1 MASNYRDLFRS
12 TAWYYA
18 RYREGYPAE
27 FYDVL
32 KKKFELSKND
42 RILDL
47 GCGTGQ
53 IAIPLSACV
62 KEVVAMDPEPEMIAE
77 GREQEKLG
85 NCLNITWVEGGSSD
99 LPVLK
104 EKLGSFKLVTIGTAF
119 HWMDREKTLEDLYE
133 IITGKGGITIAWNTS
148 IWNNPAIE
156 WQKAVRQ
163 VIKKYLGEERRAG
176 SGTFNVAP
184 IRHEVFVKNSSF
196 KNMETY
202 KQHWTRKSTLEEV
215 TGNLYS
221 TSMANTSVL
230 GSLKEAFERDL
241 KDELMKICP
250 SGIFQSEGDM
260 EAILAWKLL

>member
-1 MASNYRDLFRS
+1 MATNYRDLFRS

-32 KKKFELSKND
+32 KVKFELTKND

-53 IAIPLSACV
+53 IAIPISDCV
-62 KEVVAMDPEPEMIAE
+62 REVTAMDPEPEMIAE
-77 GREQEKLG
+77 GKEQAKKN
-85 NCLNITWVEGGSSD
+85 NCSNIKWVEGGSED
-99 LPVLK
+99 LPAMK
-104 EKLGSFKLVTIGTAF
+104 NNLGRFKLVTIGTAF

-133 IITGKGGITIAWNTS
+133 IINGNGGIVIAGNTS
-148 IWNNPAIE
+148 IWNNPANA
-156 WQKAVRQ
+156 WQAAVRQ

-184 IRHEVFVKNSSF
+184 IKHEVFIKNSSF

-202 KQHWTRKSTLEEV
+202 KLHWERKSTLDEV

-230 GSLKEAFERDL
+230 GSLKETFERDL
-241 KDELMKICP
+241 KVELMKTRP
-250 SGIFQSEGDM
+250 AGIFESEGDM
-260 EAILAWKLL
+260 EAIMAWKR